1 MQTEIMQPC
10 PRPYHVQTTNG
21 EQKLMATS
29 PSQAISS
36 ALELCGPR
44 ARLVRVSLQGDW

>member
-1 MQTEIMQPC
+1 MQTQTFE

-21 EQKLMATS
+21 EQRLMATS
-29 PSQAISS
+29 QFQAISS
-36 ALELCGPR
+36 ALELRGPR